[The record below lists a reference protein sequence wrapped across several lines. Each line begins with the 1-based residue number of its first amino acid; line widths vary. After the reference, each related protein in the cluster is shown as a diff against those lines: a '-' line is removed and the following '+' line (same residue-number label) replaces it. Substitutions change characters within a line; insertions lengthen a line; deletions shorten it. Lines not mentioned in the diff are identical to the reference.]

1 MTVRATLITLWCN
14 CFEASSDMNLVDVLT
29 KSVPRTFERLVKLWL
44 DTNRGEYFVK
54 VADEKV
60 NYVTD
65 EKTWMVTDM
74 L

>member
-1 MTVRATLITLWCN
+1 
-14 CFEASSDMNLVDVLT
+14 MNLVDVLT

-44 DTNRGEYFVK
+44 DTKRGEYFVK
-54 VADEKV
+54 VPDEKV

-65 EKTWMVTDM
+65 EKTCMVTDM

>member
-1 MTVRATLITLWCN
+1 
-14 CFEASSDMNLVDVLT
+14 MNLVDVLT
-29 KSVPRTFERLVKLWL
+29 KSVPCTFERLVKLWL
-44 DTNRGEYFVK
+44 DTKRGEYFVK
-54 VADEKV
+54 VPDEKV